1 MYMSEPNE
9 SNSIASRIKERIREK
24 ARPGRVGGNEHKK
37 KVLIRRKEMEKR
49 KKRGNY
55 KIECWLPNK

>member
-1 MYMSEPNE
+1 MSESNE
-9 SNSIASRIKERIREK
+9 SNSIASRIKQRIREK
-24 ARPGRVGGNEHKK
+24 ARPGRVGGNEHKN

-55 KIECWLPNK
+55 KIEC

>member
-1 MYMSEPNE
+1 MSE
-9 SNSIASRIKERIREK
+9 SNSIASRVKERIREK

-37 KVLIRRKEMEKR
+37 KVLSRRKEMEKR

-55 KIECWLPNK
+55 KIEC